1 MTDETMPTVRDF
13 AIAISK
19 ARATGKTEIVF
30 SISQAV
36 YANLKKTLT
45 GREWESDD
53 TNVAMS
59 MMGAHFVHD
68 ETLTGNAWRQG
79 AR

>member
-1 MTDETMPTVRDF
+1 
-13 AIAISK
+13 
-19 ARATGKTEIVF
+19 
-30 SISQAV
+30 
-36 YANLKKTLT
+36 
-45 GREWESDD
+45 
-53 TNVAMS
+53 MS